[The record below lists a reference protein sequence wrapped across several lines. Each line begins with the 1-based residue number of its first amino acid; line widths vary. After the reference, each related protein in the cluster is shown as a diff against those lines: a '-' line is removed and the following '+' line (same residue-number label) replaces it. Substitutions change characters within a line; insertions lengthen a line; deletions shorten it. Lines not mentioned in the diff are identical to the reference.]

1 MFNVYLHNLNFGC
14 DRGGASTSNSS
25 PSVSSISTAVAV
37 IFVVVAV
44 TVTVVAVVVV
54 DAAVVVFAVAFVV
67 RISSPSKGQHTFFN
81 GLLHTKDRRLWNISC
96 FWTEQHHEW
105 KLPLLLALCMC
116 GVLRR
121 WVSLSW

>member
-1 MFNVYLHNLNFGC
+1 M
-14 DRGGASTSNSS
+14 
-25 PSVSSISTAVAV
+25 SSISTAVV
-37 IFVVVAV
+37 VVFVVVAAVVV
-44 TVTVVAVVVV
+44 TVTVVAVVV
-54 DAAVVVFAVAFVV
+54 AVVVVFVVAFVV
-67 RISSPSKGQHTFFN
+67 RIPSPSKGQHTFFN

-105 KLPLLLALCMC
+105 KLPMLLALCMC

>member
-1 MFNVYLHNLNFGC
+1 M
-14 DRGGASTSNSS
+14 
-25 PSVSSISTAVAV
+25 SSISTAVAV

-44 TVTVVAVVVV
+44 TVTVVAVVV
-54 DAAVVVFAVAFVV
+54 AVVVVFVVAFVV
-67 RISSPSKGQHTFFN
+67 RIPSASKGQHTFFN

-105 KLPLLLALCMC
+105 KLPMLLALCMC